1 MKLRQ
6 ICVSVLSATLFSAGP
21 VFAARDMSESEITGN
36 IHGAGPSYF
45 PPVVGQD
52 FHPINI
58 GFNTGLDV
66 GCGLDV
72 EHALNTYLNVDY
84 EHLIEYLKSN
94 AMGLAVNYIVYSN
107 PTLYTLLQDLKQGA
121 DWMINMNMFT
131 CQSIRKAADQ
141 ARWSDPYYAEAKKK
155 CLQSNS
161 LVNCE
166 NDAMLAKYMDDA
178 VGDRKRRLSSVIP
191 NAPQGGSVKI
201 TEFLT
206 ADLALD
212 PATKKLLDKYVGSP
226 KLTDSNVDSEVP
238 EGTLAREIKTKQE
251 ANQDRL
257 NELLTDLRQNGRAAV
272 IQKLDAMAQEEG
284 LQRINIADL
293 VKLSNFSS
301 KERGKYVRDLS
312 LRQSYG
318 QVFAEMRTVHT
329 VLATG
334 LSSEGKVRQ
343 LTESERTFFNE
354 RLRHLGEM
362 LKYLEFEMKATEEQN
377 AFLDKVYELSPKAA
391 PSVR

>member
-6 ICVSVLSATLFSAGP
+6 ICVSVLSATLLASGP
-21 VFAARDMSESEITGN
+21 ALAARDISESEITGN

-72 EHALNTYLNVDY
+72 EHALEAYLNVDY
-84 EHLIEYLKSN
+84 EHLVEYLKSN
-94 AMGLAVNYIVYSN
+94 AMGLAVNYMVYSN
-107 PTLYTLLQDLKQGA
+107 PTLYSLLQDLKQGA

-141 ARWSDPYYAEAKKK
+141 SRWSDPYYAEAKKK
-155 CLQSNS
+155 CLQDNS

-191 NAPQGGSVKI
+191 NVAPGSVKI
-201 TEFLT
+201 TQFLT

-212 PATKKLLDKYVGSP
+212 PATEKLLEKYVGSP
-226 KLTDSNVDSEVP
+226 KLSDTNVDSDVP
-238 EGTLAREIKTKQE
+238 QGTLAREIKTKQE
-251 ANQDRL
+251 TNETRL
-257 NELLTDLRQNGRAAV
+257 NALLTDLRQNGRASV
-272 IQKLDAMAQEEG
+272 IPKLDEMAKEEG
-284 LQRINIADL
+284 VQRINIADL
-293 VKLSNFSS
+293 VKLSNFSP

-312 LRQSYG
+312 LRQAYG

-343 LTESERTFFNE
+343 LTDSERTFFNE

-362 LKYLEFEMKATEEQN
+362 LQYLEFEMKATEEQN
-377 AFLDKVYELSPKAA
+377 AFLDRVYELSPKAA